1 MVSRASLNRVPSTS
15 ASTAIEVRGIS
26 KGFRIPHERRDTVRE
41 HFLHPTKRTTYE
53 ANNVLRDVNFSI
65 HTGERF
71 GVVGRNGSGK
81 TTLLKTIAGIY
92 RTDAGKVI
100 VNGMLSPFIELGV
113 GFNMELSARDNV
125 IISGTLLG
133 LSRRDLEERF
143 DEIIAFAELERF
155 VDQRLKNYSSGMQVR
170 LAYSVAIQVPF
181 DILLVDEVLAVGDA
195 KFQQKCARTF
205 DEFQAAGKTLLLVS
219 HSPTAIR
226 DYCDR
231 AILLEDGAV
240 VSIGPA
246 AEVVDLYYER
256 EGIATS

>member
-1 MVSRASLNRVPSTS
+1 MVSRASLNRDLPIA
-15 ASTAIEVRGIS
+15 ASTAIELRGIS
-26 KGFRIPHERRDTVRE
+26 KAFRIPHEQRNTVRD
-41 HFLHPTKRTTYE
+41 HFLHPATRTTYE
-53 ANNVLRDVNFSI
+53 TNVVLRDVSFSI
-65 HTGERF
+65 KKGESF
-71 GVVGRNGSGK
+71 GIVGRNGCGK

-92 RTDAGKVI
+92 RADAGDVT
-100 VNGMLSPFIELGV
+100 VRGMLSPFIELGV
-113 GFNMELSARDNV
+113 GFNMDLSARDNV
-125 IISGTLLG
+125 VISGTLLG

-205 DEFQAAGKTLLLVS
+205 DEFREAGKTLVLVS
-219 HSPTAIR
+219 HSPTAVR
-226 DYCDR
+226 EYCDR

-246 AEVVDLYYER
+246 DEVVDLYFEH